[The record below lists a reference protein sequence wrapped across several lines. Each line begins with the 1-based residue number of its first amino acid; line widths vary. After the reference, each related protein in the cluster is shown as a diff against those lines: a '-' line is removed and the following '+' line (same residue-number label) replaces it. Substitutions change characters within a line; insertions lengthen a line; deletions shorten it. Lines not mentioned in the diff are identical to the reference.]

1 MLVSHRLRSAMLF
14 IYLCSSRLN
23 IKKRYYKQTCQTH
36 SNYIVKYNAVF
47 TSVIRG
53 CRFFSSHC
61 TAIILMQ
68 YLFIYVG
75 NIFSKKKKKYRKQNF
90 QRYLPSRFA
99 FNFQQ
104 IQNNL
109 KTKTLE
115 NRCKTKHKQTLKL
128 SNNSKK
134 KNNNNN

>member
-1 MLVSHRLRSAMLF
+1 MQIFLVTLYSNNFDAIF
-14 IYLCSSRLN
+14 IYIR
-23 IKKRYYKQTCQTH
+23 R
-36 SNYIVKYNAVF
+36 KY
-47 TSVIRG
+47 
-53 CRFFSSHC
+53 FFK
-61 TAIILMQ
+61 
-68 YLFIYVG
+68 
-75 NIFSKKKKKYRKQNF
+75 KKKKKYRKQNF